1 MNTEKMT
8 GMTIVI
14 TGGGTGM
21 GAAMAKE
28 FAAREAK
35 IAILDINEERLKEVA
50 KEINDKGGVCNYYKA
65 DVTKKA
71 ELEAAADDVEKTLG
85 KIISWVNS
93 AGISRM
99 YPFLESTEEFWDKTM
114 DVNMKGTFFGC
125 QVAVTKML
133 ENGGGTI
140 LNMASLSGKKASAWQ
155 TVYCASKFGVRGL
168 TQAVAKEFADKNIR
182 VNCLCPGIVHTEM
195 WDVLKYDY
203 AKKRNMEP
211 DEVFD
216 YFKNSIPMHR
226 LVDIQDV
233 LQAAIFFLTDCSSYL
248 TGQSINL
255 VGGEWME

>member
-85 KIISWVNS
+85 KITSWVNS